1 MAFSLEQGPASESHP
16 VPLCPTATLANCLVS
31 PELSVCWSGT
41 GPRGHRVRIFHVSAG
56 VRIGFGHIRIPASV
70 AAVQRDSSRDRV
82 DCSLSNKRMAS
93 MITMQFQIPAPR
105 ASPGWP
111 YSRGTGYAP
120 LADPGPRCAAFARH
134 RAGTTGR
141 GAGAQLP
148 PAYAEYRPRLRH
160 LGLCEG
166 HARAAGNPAS
176 RTEIELGH
184 RRSHDAPCRL
194 HGKPS
199 HPQADGGNL
208 RLNEDGGRLAAHQL
222 PGRGTNR
229 AGRLLGGDGLQLSA
243 HGQSA
248 TRGGDCGRA
257 AQGIL
262 GPIGSPKPRLSSPR
276 GGRSH
281 PKPILPQP
289 ASETLVPVTFPNP
302 DSQGAFPTILQFCQ
316 SLRGKPTSVASNL
329 EFRFRHQYHHVPAI
343 A

>member
-1 MAFSLEQGPASESHP
+1 M
-16 VPLCPTATLANCLVS
+16 
-31 PELSVCWSGT
+31 SVCWSGT
-41 GPRGHRVRIFHVSAG
+41 VPRRHWVRIFHVSAG

-82 DCSLSNKRMAS
+82 DCSLSNQRMAS
-93 MITMQFQIPAPR
+93 MITTQFPIPAPR

-120 LADPGPRCAAFARH
+120 LADPGPRRGAFAGH
-134 RAGTTGR
+134 RAGTPGR
-141 GAGAQLP
+141 GAGVRPP
-148 PAYAEYRPRLRH
+148 PAYAGCRPRLRH

-166 HARAAGNPAS
+166 HARAEGDPACC
-176 RTEIELGH
+176 TEIELGH
-184 RRSHDAPCRL
+184 RRSHDAPC
-194 HGKPS
+194 
-199 HPQADGGNL
+199 
-208 RLNEDGGRLAAHQL
+208 QL

-248 TRGGDCGRA
+248 TLGGDCGRA

-302 DSQGAFPTILQFCQ
+302 DSQGVFPTILQFCQ